1 MQKKKWTFKRAKAL
15 ELVDLVNQVEDN
27 GTKPILKFLD
37 NIMKCSNVKKKGTWG
52 YWSKRFKPLF
62 ENEIGDS
69 IPFSIFKD
77 GGNSKLPFVSF
88 SSIPGATCPGA
99 GKCLKE
105 CYSFKA
111 WRYPAAFF
119 RQLQNFYLM
128 NSKKGRDIIA
138 SEFKS
143 LKLKKGKTFL
153 NLRLYVD
160 GDFADINHLTFWM
173 NLLFLRPEIKA
184 YGYSKSWREFLIYD
198 SLNLTFPE
206 NYLLNL
212 SSGSIHGKDEHLKER
227 IKMLSCVRGEFINVD
242 IPKEFDAPLGA
253 RTKQYND
260 AVKTSLGDRR
270 AFICPGLCGSCT
282 PNGHACGSDR
292 FKGVTIAI
300 ATH

>member
-1 MQKKKWTFKRAKAL
+1 MNKKKYVFNKALAL
-15 ELVDLVNQVEDN
+15 ELVSLIDQIETNGLEPAIKALEDIEKQS
-27 GTKPILKFLD
+27 GT
-37 NIMKCSNVKKKGTWG
+37 NRGTWG
-52 YWSKRFKPLF
+52 FYANKFKSLLL
-62 ENEIGDS
+62 DKSDSS
-69 IPFSIFKD
+69 IPFSIFAS

-88 SSIPGATCPGA
+88 STIPGATCPGA
-99 GKCLKE
+99 GDCLKV

-138 SEFKS
+138 NEFKN
-143 LKLKKGKTFL
+143 LKLKNGKAFL

-160 GDFADINHLTFWM
+160 GDFKNINHLTFWM

-184 YGYSKSWREFLIYD
+184 YGYSKSWKEFLIYD

-212 SSGSIHGKDEHLKER
+212 SSGSIYGKDENLKER
-227 IKMLSCVRGEFINVD
+227 IKKLSCVRGEFINVD
-242 IPKEFDAPLGA
+242 IPKEFDSPLGA
-253 RTKQYND
+253 RTKEYNR
-260 AVKTSLGDRR
+260 AVREAAKERV
-270 AFICPGLCGSCT
+270 FVCPGLCGSCT

-292 FKGVTIAI
+292 FKNVTIAI

>member
-1 MQKKKWTFKRAKAL
+1 MAL
-15 ELVDLVNQVEDN
+15 ELVELVNSIEKNGLEPVLKALEDIEN
-27 GTKPILKFLD
+27 QSGIKR
-37 NIMKCSNVKKKGTWG
+37 GTWG
-52 YWSKRFKPLF
+52 FYANKFKSLLLD
-62 ENEIGDS
+62 ESGDS
-69 IPFSIFKD
+69 IPFSIFAS

-88 SSIPGATCPGA
+88 STIPGATCPGA
-99 GKCLKE
+99 GDCLNV

-138 SEFKS
+138 DAFKD
-143 LKLKKGKTFL
+143 LKLKKGKSFL

-160 GDFADINHLTFWM
+160 GDFKDINHLTYWM

-184 YGYSKSWREFLIYD
+184 YGYSKSWKEFLIYD
-198 SLNLTFPE
+198 SLKLTFPE

-227 IKMLSCVRGEFINVD
+227 IKSLSCVRGEFINVD
-242 IPKEFDAPLGA
+242 IPKEFDAPIGA
-253 RTKQYND
+253 RTREYNN

-270 AFICPGLCGSCT
+270 AFVCPGLCGSCT

>member
-1 MQKKKWTFKRAKAL
+1 MNKKKYVFNKTLAL
-15 ELVDLVNQVEDN
+15 ELVELVDQIETN
-27 GTKPILKFLD
+27 GLEPILKALED
-37 NIMKCSNVKKKGTWG
+37 IEKQSGIKRGTWG
-52 YWSKRFKPLF
+52 FYANKFKDLLL
-62 ENEIGDS
+62 DS
-69 IPFSIFKD
+69 EFKTIPFSIFAS

-88 SSIPGATCPGA
+88 STIPGATCPGA
-99 GKCLKE
+99 GDCLDF

-138 SEFKS
+138 NQFKS
-143 LKLKKGKTFL
+143 LKLKKGKSFL

-160 GDFADINHLTFWM
+160 GDFRSVNDLTFWM

-184 YGYSKSWREFLIYD
+184 YGYSKSWKEFLIYD
-198 SLNLTFPE
+198 SLKLTFPE
-206 NYLLNL
+206 NYKLNL
-212 SSGSIHGKDEHLKER
+212 SSGSIHDDDVKN
-227 IKMLSCVRGEFINVD
+227 KMNQLSCVRGEFVAVEIN
-242 IPKEFDAPLGA
+242 KEFDAPLGA
-253 RTKQYND
+253 RTREYNKAVRD
-260 AVKTSLGDRR
+260 AINGRSFV
-270 AFICPGLCGSCT
+270 CPGLCGSCT

>member
-1 MQKKKWTFKRAKAL
+1 MQKKKWAFNRSMAL
-15 ELVDLVNQVEDN
+15 ELVDLVDQIENNGLELTLKALEDIENQS
-27 GTKPILKFLD
+27 G
-37 NIMKCSNVKKKGTWG
+37 VKRGTWG
-52 YWSKRFKPLF
+52 FYANKFKSLLL
-62 ENEIGDS
+62 DS
-69 IPFSIFKD
+69 DYKTIPFSIFAS

-88 SSIPGATCPGA
+88 STIPGATCPGA
-99 GKCLKE
+99 GDCLNV

-138 SEFKS
+138 SEFKN
-143 LKLKKGKTFL
+143 LKLKKGKSFL

-160 GDFADINHLTFWM
+160 GDFKDINHLTYWM

-184 YGYSKSWREFLIYD
+184 YGYSKSWKEFLIYD

-212 SSGSIHGKDEHLKER
+212 SSGSIYGKDEHLKKR
-227 IKMLSCVRGEFINVD
+227 IKKLSCVRGEFVNVD

-253 RTKQYND
+253 RTKQYNN